1 LTPLHPRYRPEL
13 EAEQEA
19 QVRQIVEE
27 APGEDGPPGSILTKP
42 GDRRQA
48 RGVPIVGRLAGDG
61 SMPGTRPD
69 LLYADD

>member
-1 LTPLHPRYRPEL
+1 LAPLHPRYRPEL

-19 QVRQIVEE
+19 QLRKIVEE
-27 APGEDGPPGSILTKP
+27 APAEDGPPGSILTKP